1 MCCRTHSIFRLTISF
16 ARWPVKIFA
25 LVVLSILAGT
35 ILLVGSSWL
44 DINFRL
50 FEASLLMR
58 PVTTLSVVLAV
69 GLLLWLGPRRF
80 RIR

>member
-1 MCCRTHSIFRLTISF
+1 V
-16 ARWPVKIFA
+16 WPVKIFA

-44 DINFRL
+44 DIYFRL

-69 GLLLWLGPRRF
+69 GLLLWLGPHRF
-80 RIR
+80 RSGS